1 MTAKEKVIQR
11 LDFMASHYEQM
22 GGSEQAGTL
31 RAAIRF
37 ISDSDDKNDS
47 VEFNALEHKCNELK
61 ASLRLLSKDLV
72 ALADESTGVA
82 GWHLNGDIA
91 KWDEFEGMM
100 KIARVA
106 L

>member
-1 MTAKEKVIQR
+1 MNAKENVIQR
-11 LDFMASHYEQM
+11 LAYMASHYEQL

-37 ISDSDDKNDS
+37 ISDSDETTDS
-47 VEFNALEHKCNELK
+47 VEVKALKQNCRVLK
-61 ASLRLLSKDLV
+61 ASLRTLSKDLI
-72 ALADESTGVA
+72 ALTEESTGVA
-82 GWHLNGDIA
+82 GWHQNGDIA

-100 KIARVA
+100 NIARGA

>member
-1 MTAKEKVIQR
+1 MNAKENVIQR
-11 LDFMASHYEQM
+11 LAFMASQYEQL

-37 ISDSDDKNDS
+37 ISDSDESSDS
-47 VEFNALEHKCNELK
+47 AEVKALKQKCNELK
-61 ASLRLLSKDLV
+61 ASLRVLSKDLV
-72 ALADESTGVA
+72 ALTEESTGVA

-91 KWDEFEGMM
+91 KWDEFEDMM
-100 KIARVA
+100 NIARGA

>member
-1 MTAKEKVIQR
+1 MNAKEKVILR
-11 LDFMASHYEQM
+11 LACMASHYEQV

-37 ISDSDDKNDS
+37 ISDNDDSSDSAEVK
-47 VEFNALEHKCNELK
+47 ALKQKCNVLQ
-61 ASLRLLSKDLV
+61 ASLRMLSKDLV

-100 KIARVA
+100 KIARGS

>member
-1 MTAKEKVIQR
+1 MNAKENVIQR
-11 LDFMASHYEQM
+11 LAYMASHYEQL

-37 ISDSDDKNDS
+37 ISDSDETTDS
-47 VEFNALEHKCNELK
+47 VEVKALKQNCRVLK
-61 ASLRLLSKDLV
+61 ASLRTLSKDLI
-72 ALADESTGVA
+72 ALTEESTGVA

-100 KIARVA
+100 NIARGA